1 MKNYIKK
8 IEQQVKERMSKPVKK
23 EKVSDKKGFM
33 IPKEVGKKEKEL
45 PADDMDLIVDASVVV
60 TGRNGSYGYERP
72 NTTTAVNFGTV
83 NDNLDAR
90 DVVGNIYIA
99 CMRG

>member
-23 EKVSDKKGFM
+23 EKVFDKKGFM

-45 PADDMDLIVDASVVV
+45 PADDMDLIVDAIVVV
-60 TGRNGSYGYERP
+60 RKMRNNLKETG
-72 NTTTAVNFGTV
+72 
-83 NDNLDAR
+83 DNKNA
-90 DVVGNIYIA
+90 
-99 CMRG
+99 

>member
-45 PADDMDLIVDASVVV
+45 PADDMDLIVDAIVVV
-60 TGRNGSYGYERP
+60 RKMRNKLKETG
-72 NTTTAVNFGTV
+72 
-83 NDNLDAR
+83 DNKNA
-90 DVVGNIYIA
+90 
-99 CMRG
+99 

>member
-8 IEQQVKERMSKPVKK
+8 IEQQVKERMSKPAKK

-45 PADDMDLIVDASVVV
+45 PADDMDLIVDAIVVV
-60 TGRNGSYGYERP
+60 RKMRNNLKETG
-72 NTTTAVNFGTV
+72 
-83 NDNLDAR
+83 DNKNA
-90 DVVGNIYIA
+90 
-99 CMRG
+99 

>member
-23 EKVSDKKGFM
+23 EKVSDKKGVM

-45 PADDMDLIVDASVVV
+45 PADDMDLIVDAIVVV
-60 TGRNGSYGYERP
+60 RKMRNNLKETG
-72 NTTTAVNFGTV
+72 
-83 NDNLDAR
+83 DNKNA
-90 DVVGNIYIA
+90 
-99 CMRG
+99 